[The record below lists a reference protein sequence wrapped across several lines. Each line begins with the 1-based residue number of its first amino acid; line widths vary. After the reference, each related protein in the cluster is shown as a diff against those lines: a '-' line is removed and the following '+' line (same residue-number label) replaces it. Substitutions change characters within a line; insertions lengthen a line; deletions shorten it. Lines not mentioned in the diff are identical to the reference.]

1 VERPWNIGLNAQ
13 VKILVDFLFRSD
25 IIEVSLIAH
34 ECGGPIWGMM
44 LFCFSHPPFASI
56 ARAGLTYPFAQLR

>member
-1 VERPWNIGLNAQ
+1 
-13 VKILVDFLFRSD
+13 
-25 IIEVSLIAH
+25 
-34 ECGGPIWGMM
+34 M